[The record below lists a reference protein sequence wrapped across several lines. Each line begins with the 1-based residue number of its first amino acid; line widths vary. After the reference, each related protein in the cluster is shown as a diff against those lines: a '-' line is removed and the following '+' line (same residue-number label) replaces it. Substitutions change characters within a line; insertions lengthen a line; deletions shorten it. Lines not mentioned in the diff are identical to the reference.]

1 MTMAEHST
9 ESLSARIDALRDA
22 LPRLIEDHPDD
33 ADFWPAYAE
42 LADELKRDAGTL
54 GDEIWNWAFDL
65 MQAALYEH
73 GKISADELDP

>member
-1 MTMAEHST
+1 MTMT
-9 ESLSARIDALRDA
+9 EPLSARIDALRA
-22 LPRLIEDHPDD
+22 QLPRLIATYPDD

-42 LADELKRDAGTL
+42 LADEIKADAGKL
-54 GDEIWNWAFDL
+54 GDETWHWAFDL